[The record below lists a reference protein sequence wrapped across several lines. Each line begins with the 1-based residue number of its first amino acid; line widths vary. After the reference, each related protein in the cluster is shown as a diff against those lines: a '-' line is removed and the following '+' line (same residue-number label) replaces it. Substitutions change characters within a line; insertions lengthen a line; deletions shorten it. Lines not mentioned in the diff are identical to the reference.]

1 MLGRAGHL
9 SKTGLPA
16 MILTGMLLFSACEND
31 INKIREISASQVNS
45 DVDTIHSVDII
56 YSDSA
61 KVRFRVQAPLL
72 LQYQGKNPY
81 NLMPKTVNVI
91 FYNKEDLTQMGTLN
105 ADTGIQSGDGS
116 KLEFHKNVVAQ
127 NAKGET
133 FKSDELIWDKN
144 SKTMYSNKV
153 VQIKLANGDIMNGTG
168 FKSDQSLGHW
178 TMTQSTGIF
187 NVTDAPTQ

>member
-1 MLGRAGHL
+1 MLGRAKLL
-9 SKTGLPA
+9 SKLFWPAIVTGI
-16 MILTGMLLFSACEND
+16 MLFSACEND
-31 INKIREISASQVNS
+31 INKIRELSANQVNA
-45 DVDTIHSVDII
+45 DVDTIHGVDVI

-61 KVRFRVQAPLL
+61 KVRFRVLAPLL
-72 LQYQGKNPY
+72 LQYQGKTPY

-91 FYNKEDLTQMGTLN
+91 IFNKEDLSQMGTLT
-105 ADTGIQSGDGS
+105 ADTGIQSGDGN
-116 KLEFHKNVVAQ
+116 KLEFHKNVVAK

-144 SKTMYSNKV
+144 TKTMYSNKV
-153 VQIKLANGDIMNGTG
+153 VQIRMANGDIMNGSG
-168 FKSDQSLGHW
+168 FKSDQTLAHW

>member
-1 MLGRAGHL
+1 MLGRSKLL
-9 SKTGLPA
+9 SKLFWPAIVTGI
-16 MILTGMLLFSACEND
+16 MLFSACEND
-31 INKIREISASQVNS
+31 INKIRELSANQVNA
-45 DVDTIHSVDII
+45 DVDTIHGVDII

-61 KVRFRVQAPLL
+61 KVRFRVLAPLL

-81 NLMPKTVNVI
+81 NLMPKTVNII
-91 FYNKEDLTQMGTLN
+91 FFNKVDMSQMGTLT
-105 ADTGIQSGDGS
+105 ADTARESDADN
-116 KLEFHKNVVAQ
+116 KYEFHKNVVAK

-144 SKTMYSNKV
+144 TKTMYSNKV
-153 VQIKLANGDIMNGTG
+153 VQIRMANGDIMNGTG
-168 FKSDQSLGHW
+168 FKSDQTLAHW

>member
-1 MLGRAGHL
+1 MLDRAGHL
-9 SKTGLPA
+9 FKICLPA
-16 MILTGMLLFSACEND
+16 ILTGMLLLSACEND
-31 INKIREISASQVNS
+31 INKIREISASQVNN

-61 KVRFRVQAPLL
+61 KVRFRVLAPLL
-72 LQYQGKNPY
+72 LQYQGKKPY
-81 NLMPKTVNVI
+81 NLMPHTVDVI
-91 FYNKEDLTQMGTLN
+91 IFNQDGLTQRGTLT
-105 ADTGIQSGDGS
+105 ADTGIQSDVENR
-116 KLEFHKNVVAQ
+116 LEFHKNVLGKNDQ
-127 NAKGET
+127 GET

-168 FKSDQSLGHW
+168 FKSDQNLAHW
-178 TMTQSTGIF
+178 TMTQSTGVF

>member
-1 MLGRAGHL
+1 MLGRAKLL
-9 SKTGLPA
+9 SKLFWPAIVTGI
-16 MILTGMLLFSACEND
+16 MLFSACEND
-31 INKIREISASQVNS
+31 INKIRELSANQVNA
-45 DVDTIHSVDII
+45 DVDTIHGVDVI

-61 KVRFRVQAPLL
+61 KVRFRVLAPLL
-72 LQYQGKNPY
+72 LQYQGKTPY

-91 FYNKEDLTQMGTLN
+91 IFNKEDLSQMGTLT
-105 ADTGIQSGDGS
+105 ADTGIQSGDGN
-116 KLEFHKNVVAQ
+116 KLEFHKNVVAK

-144 SKTMYSNKV
+144 TKTMYSNKV
-153 VQIKLANGDIMNGTG
+153 VQIRMANGDIMNGTG
-168 FKSDQSLGHW
+168 FKSDQTLAHW